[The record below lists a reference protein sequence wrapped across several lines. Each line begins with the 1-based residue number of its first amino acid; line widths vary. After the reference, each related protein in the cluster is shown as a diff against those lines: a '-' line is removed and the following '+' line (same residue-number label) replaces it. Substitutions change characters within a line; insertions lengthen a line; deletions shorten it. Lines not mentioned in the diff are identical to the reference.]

1 MPHISLVLMLALSSV
16 AHARGGSKNKAP
28 HAAAAETQPEG
39 SIWDIIEAGS
49 TPDAGAAGPSGDVQ
63 GEPATDAAPA
73 EATPTATDYPQPDEG
88 SLWTYVEGGQ
98 LAPEPPSPEEL
109 SESKELADARR
120 SEESFLT
127 RVRVNPPI
135 EFYKDP
141 VRVLEHDPLFLDR
154 VDVAEFDIPV
164 DINEDVVRWM
174 NYFTGKGR
182 KYYSRWLSR
191 STAVRPMMYQKL
203 EAAGLPKD
211 LVYLSMVESG
221 YSTAAYSSAAA
232 AGLWQFIAPTGR
244 LYDLRID
251 SWVDERRDPE
261 ASTDAALRFLG
272 DLYKQLGDWRLVWA
286 AYNGGPARVTRG
298 IARNGTRD
306 FWTLVNRNAF
316 ADETDNYV
324 PKIMAAAIIGKH
336 PERYGFTNIN
346 YQDPPAYDTIQVE
359 GGMYGLDVLAEAA
372 GMSVDDLRTLN
383 PHLRQ
388 MATPPEGVF
397 IHVAKGKGDTFAANV
412 ANIPEEKRLTFR
424 EHRVGKGESLGSIAK
439 HYGVSVS
446 DLQAA
451 NHIRNPNLISV
462 GQKLVIP
469 GAGVSA
475 KALASADS
483 ARPTAK
489 EPPATTKPDSAD
501 DAETARASAPVK
513 PPAKASAPAKPAPS
527 ARSLVSS
534 AGTGS
539 APPKTSLSW
548 YTVRKGDALS
558 AIAAREGVSM
568 SDLMRWNGISN
579 ANQVY
584 AGQKLKVYTAAASWT
599 TVTVR
604 SGETLSQIAAR
615 YGCSVSDIQAWN
627 RLSGTRIDAGQ
638 KLKIRAK

>member
-1 MPHISLVLMLALSSV
+1 MPHIPLVLMLALSSV
-16 AHARGGSKNKAP
+16 AHAKGGSKNKAH
-28 HAAAAETQPEG
+28 HAAAAEAQPEG

-49 TPDAGAAGPSGDVQ
+49 TPDAGQASPSGDAQ
-63 GEPATDAAPA
+63 GQPADADDDAGDG
-73 EATPTATDYPQPDEG
+73 TPSAADYPEPDEG

-98 LAPEPPSPEEL
+98 LAPEPPSPEEVQ
-109 SESKELADARR
+109 ESRELADARR

-127 RVRVNPPI
+127 RVRVNPPV

-141 VRVLEHDPLFLDR
+141 VKVLDHDPLYLDR
-154 VDVAEFDIPV
+154 VDVAEFDIPI

-182 KYYSRWLSR
+182 KYYTRWLSR

-221 YSTAAYSSAAA
+221 YSTSAYSSAAA

-244 LYDLRID
+244 LYDLRVD

-261 ASTDAALRFLG
+261 ASTDAAIRFLG

-306 FWTLVNRNAF
+306 FWTLVSRNAF

-346 YQDPPAYDTIQVE
+346 FQDPPTYDTIQIE

-372 GMSVDDLRTLN
+372 GMSVEDLRTLN

-397 IHVAKGKGDTFAANV
+397 IHVNKGNGDRFATNV
-412 ANIPEEKRLTFR
+412 QNIPAEKRLTYR

-439 HYGVSVS
+439 RYGVSVS

-462 GQKLVIP
+462 GQKLIIP
-469 GAGVSA
+469 GAGVPA
-475 KALASADS
+475 RAVASAAP
-483 ARPTAK
+483 ARAK
-489 EPPATTKPDSAD
+489 EPPATTSPDSAD
-501 DAETARASAPVK
+501 DGAT
-513 PPAKASAPAKPAPS
+513 AKASAPAKPAAKASAPAKAPS
-527 ARSLVSS
+527 TSKSLVSS
-534 AGTGS
+534 AGSGS
-539 APPKTSLSW
+539 APPKTSLAW

-584 AGQKLKVYTAAASWT
+584 AGQKLKVYTASASWT

-638 KLKIRAK
+638 KLKIREK